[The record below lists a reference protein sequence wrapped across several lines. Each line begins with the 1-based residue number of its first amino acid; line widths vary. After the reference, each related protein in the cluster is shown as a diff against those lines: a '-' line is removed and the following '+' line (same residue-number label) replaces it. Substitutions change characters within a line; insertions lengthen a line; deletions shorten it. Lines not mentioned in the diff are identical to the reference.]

1 MSRCLPVL
9 FFCRNADDPE
19 SIINPLAPKDEEEF
33 IFNHVGLT
41 TKQAED
47 LAKVHGLNCLP
58 EKIIPKWYIF
68 CEQLWQP
75 MPVSLSFVLFMLM

>member
-1 MSRCLPVL
+1 MNLYS
-9 FFCRNADDPE
+9 DESDPD
-19 SIINPLAPKDEEEF
+19 SIINPMAPVDDVEF

-58 EKIIPKWYIF
+58 EKHIPKWYIF

-75 MPVSLSFVLFMLM
+75 MPVSYISFFFSVFSI